1 EVQERAGEKAA
12 ELKRA
17 LQERLEAEA
26 AVASVRGQL
35 RSMEEAN
42 VELREQLATSDG
54 RLEASE
60 ARVRSLQQNG
70 SEAVAAAEAARVE
83 AIVRADRAEAQAAAA
98 DSEKRTA
105 DEREA
110 ELHQALKEL
119 KNRFRELEEERDA
132 AVNRAEQAENTVQRE
147 LRELQSAAAVTGSR
161 REEEV
166 ASVRDQLSRA
176 RDALHNL
183 STELGTSEASRD
195 RLKAECELKEAEL
208 AAMHAQAQEL
218 QTILAEK
225 TEEEVNIARKVFKF
239 EEERREVYWNLELAR
254 EETESLMSDLQSYIE
269 RKTQSRSPRASV
281 FGKSQQAKVAE
292 AQSHCL
298 ERIVDYY
305 KVMLDE
311 RDARLAKAAEDLQQL
326 GEDLHAVREESRYQR
341 ERANGLTSF
350 SNEEIPRLLA
360 AVDTY
365 KTELQN
371 AERPS
376 EFSATSTEHR
386 DSHVDSPAKMEL
398 IKVKEALTAAEAE
411 LQPLKLADQ
420 QRTDEIAEAVKR
432 LLVVEGA
439 IDAHVRSLEY
449 AQQQQENDIKRLAD
463 NADGKK
469 PSVAGK
475 GAAAVGSSVE
485 TLDGE
490 FEAEVWQ
497 TAVSAPRVL
506 TVAAAGVSVEAEM
519 VVLQR
524 LAAFQ
529 AENYELFERLGV
541 GEQKG
546 EAVGGVMDC
555 LKRLG
560 EREKSAEKRIEE
572 LVLSV
577 DTLNDE
583 LQQAQEE
590 CQQSRQAL
598 QAAADAGTTGREADI
613 GASAAALDAAEAVRL
628 REENELLRA
637 RLEAA
642 GEQQQPRE
650 DGGFLVDWRDVPS
663 AD

>member
-1 EVQERAGEKAA
+1 
-12 ELKRA
+12 
-17 LQERLEAEA
+17 
-26 AVASVRGQL
+26 
-35 RSMEEAN
+35 
-42 VELREQLATSDG
+42 
-54 RLEASE
+54 
-60 ARVRSLQQNG
+60 
-70 SEAVAAAEAARVE
+70 
-83 AIVRADRAEAQAAAA
+83 
-98 DSEKRTA
+98 
-105 DEREA
+105 
-110 ELHQALKEL
+110 
-119 KNRFRELEEERDA
+119 
-132 AVNRAEQAENTVQRE
+132 
-147 LRELQSAAAVTGSR
+147 
-161 REEEV
+161 
-166 ASVRDQLSRA
+166 
-176 RDALHNL
+176 
-183 STELGTSEASRD
+183 
-195 RLKAECELKEAEL
+195 
-208 AAMHAQAQEL
+208 
-218 QTILAEK
+218 
-225 TEEEVNIARKVFKF
+225 
-239 EEERREVYWNLELAR
+239 
-254 EETESLMSDLQSYIE
+254 SYIE
-269 RKTQSRSPRASV
+269 RKTRSRSPRASV
-281 FGKSQQAKVAE
+281 FGKSQQTKVAE
-292 AQSHCL
+292 AKSHCL

-305 KVMLDE
+305 KAMLDE
-311 RDARLAKAAEDLQQL
+311 RDAKLAKAAHDLQQL

-360 AVDTY
+360 AVNTY
-365 KTELQN
+365 KTVLQN
-371 AERPS
+371 TERPS
-376 EFSATSTEHR
+376 EVSNSTGNR
-386 DSHVDSPAKMEL
+386 DSSVDSPAKMEL
-398 IKVKEALTAAEAE
+398 IKVKEALAAAEAE
-411 LQPLKLADQ
+411 LQPLRLADQ

-432 LLVVEGA
+432 LSLVEGA
-439 IDAHVRSLEY
+439 IDAHVCSLES
-449 AQQQQENDIKRLAD
+449 AQHQQEKDTKPLAD

-469 PSVAGK
+469 PSVARK

-497 TAVSAPRVL
+497 SAVSAPRVL

-519 VVLQR
+519 VVLLR

-572 LVLSV
+572 LALSV
-577 DTLNDE
+577 DTLNGE

-590 CQQSRQAL
+590 CRQSRQAL

-613 GASAAALDAAEAVRL
+613 GASTAALDAAEAARL

-642 GEQQQPRE
+642 GEQQPRE